1 MADVEKIS
9 SPEFVKRDGII
20 ADADYI
26 QWLAD
31 VKKRFRESQA
41 RATVKVNTEM
51 LEFYWSI
58 GRDLVA
64 LRAESR
70 WGAGVVKQFALDMR
84 PGFYRLLVLQCE
96 IHEAMVLVLLRP
108 NCKKPPSR
116 WAIGGSGKK
125 PAGC

>member
-41 RATVKVNTEM
+41 RANVKVNTEM
-51 LEFYWSI
+51 LEFY
-58 GRDLVA
+58 
-64 LRAESR
+64 
-70 WGAGVVKQFALDMR
+70 
-84 PGFYRLLVLQCE
+84 
-96 IHEAMVLVLLRP
+96 
-108 NCKKPPSR
+108 
-116 WAIGGSGKK
+116 
-125 PAGC
+125 